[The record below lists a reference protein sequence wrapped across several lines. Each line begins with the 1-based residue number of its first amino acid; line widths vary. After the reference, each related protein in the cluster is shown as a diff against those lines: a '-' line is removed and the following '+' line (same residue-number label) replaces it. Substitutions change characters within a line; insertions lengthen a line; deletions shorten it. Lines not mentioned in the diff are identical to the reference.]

1 MHDVPAVP
9 ISVLDRELYDEV
21 LAAHVLRVPQSTLHW
36 WLEGGVR
43 RDRHYEPVLRST
55 PTGSRSV
62 TWGEFVEA
70 RYLREY
76 RKTLGV
82 RLSSLREFIGYLRQD
97 LGVPY
102 PLAHARPWVGPGRH
116 LFVSAQEQAGLP
128 IDLWACVEPQTGIT
142 LLTHPAESFLERVE
156 FDDDEDGVVVRL
168 HPAGKESP
176 VVIDPE
182 VRFGSPMVSGIPT
195 EALMEQIRGGDSIE
209 VVASDFSLSLETVVA
224 AISYENI
231 TRHAA

>member
-1 MHDVPAVP
+1 MSIA
-9 ISVLDRELYDEV
+9 VLDRELYDEV
-21 LAAHVLRVPQSTLHW
+21 LAAHVLGVPQSTLHW

-43 RDRHYEPVLRST
+43 RDRHYDPVLRSR
-55 PTGSRSV
+55 PTGARSV

-76 RKTLGV
+76 RRTLGV
-82 RLSSLREFIGYLRQD
+82 RLSSLRRFIGYLREQ
-97 LGVPY
+97 LEVPY

-116 LFVSAQEQAGLP
+116 LFVSAQEEAGLP
-128 IDLWACVEPQTGIT
+128 VDLWACVEPQSGVT

-168 HPAGKESP
+168 RPAGKDSP

-182 VRFGSPMVSGIPT
+182 VRFGSPIVGGIPT
-195 EALMEQIRGGDSIE
+195 EALAEQIKGGDSIE
-209 VVASDFSLSLETVVA
+209 VVAADFSLPLETVVA
-224 AISYENI
+224 AINYENI
-231 TRHAA
+231 TRRAA